1 MDDSM
6 NRPTNLH
13 RGRRTA
19 ASRTHRMPRAVWRLA
34 FALPL
39 AVIALSL
46 ALLFPPHQPL
56 AATGPY
62 TIATTRSTYTDSSRI
77 EQFSSSGE
85 KRSVNVSFWYPQN
98 AGVGETFPL
107 IVFSHGGLGTEDS
120 NESLYLELASHGY
133 VVASIGHPYHAL
145 WTKEEGGRTTFVN
158 LDYFQELQ
166 QEDPQRDKPG
176 SYRLYQQWMA
186 TRMGDIGFVID
197 TILDEAANDS
207 DGVASL
213 VDGARIGVMGHSL
226 GGAAALGIAR
236 QRADIDAV
244 IALEAPFLAD
254 IVGVENDEF
263 VWTDESYPVPVL
275 NIYSDSSWSHL
286 SQWPQYARN
295 AAWLTDAPA
304 TAVNLH
310 LPGGGHFALTDLSL
324 ASPLLTRVLEGGH
337 APHDRKV
344 YLQDVNRACLE
355 FFDRTLR
362 DSDLNRR

>member
-1 MDDSM
+1 MDKSM
-6 NRPTNLH
+6 
-13 RGRRTA
+13 
-19 ASRTHRMPRAVWRLA
+19 HRMPRALRR
-34 FALPL
+34 FAW
-39 AVIALSL
+39 AVLGVFMALIL
-46 ALLFPPHQPL
+46 ALLFAPHQPL

-62 TIATTRSTYTDSSRI
+62 SVATTRSTYTDSSRI
-77 EQFSSSGE
+77 EQYSSSGA
-85 KRSVNVSFWYPQN
+85 KRRVNVSFWYPQN
-98 AGVGETFPL
+98 AGVGETYPL

-145 WTKEEGGRTTFVN
+145 WTKDEGGRTTFVN

-166 QEDPQRDKPG
+166 QEDPQRDKAA

-186 TRMGDIGFVID
+186 TRMGDISLVID
-197 TILDEAANDS
+197 AILDEASNDAG
-207 DGVASL
+207 GVTSL
-213 VDGARIGVMGHSL
+213 VDEARIGVMGHSL
-226 GGAAALGIAR
+226 GGSAALGIPR
-236 QRADIDAV
+236 RRADIDAV

-254 IVGVENDEF
+254 IVGVEGEEF
-263 VWTDESYPVPVL
+263 VWTDEIYPVPVL

-295 AAWLTDAPA
+295 AGWLADAPE
-304 TAVNLH
+304 TAVNLY

-324 ASPLLTRVLEGGH
+324 ASPLLTWALEGGQ
-337 APHDRKV
+337 ARHDRKA

-362 DSDLNRR
+362 DSDSNRR